1 MAELLQTNNLACG
14 YVYKGDQ
21 CAQYV
26 FHNTPKNIA
35 YFLGSR
41 PMATKM
47 VVTDALDRLILD
59 TVGNFIDQCPDQELL
74 TEIKKALT
82 PIQTGEAEAKPL
94 FCPTMDEVDEYCD
107 QQLLEDDL

>member
-47 VVTDALDRLILD
+47 VVTD
-59 TVGNFIDQCPDQELL
+59 ELL
-74 TEIKKALT
+74 SFLGTKESMNGL
-82 PIQTGEAEAKPL
+82 
-94 FCPTMDEVDEYCD
+94 D
-107 QQLLEDDL
+107 LLK